1 MSVRPA
7 VTPRVSHRPSKAWW
21 GATAALASLTTAG
34 AWVLWHQTPGQSA
47 WLPPCLFH
55 SLTGL
60 YCTGCGIT
68 RAAHALVHGD
78 LAGAWSMTALAV
90 LGIPP
95 ALFLWAF
102 YGLGKPSFLERVAL
116 LLQDART
123 WAVLVLGFTVLRN
136 LPWAPF
142 TALAPG

>member
-1 MSVRPA
+1 MSVGPA
-7 VTPRVSHRPSKAWW
+7 WVTSVPHRPSKAWW
-21 GATAALASLTTAG
+21 GATAVLTTIGTAG
-34 AWVLWHQTPGQSA
+34 TWVLWHQTPGQSA

-78 LAGAWSMTALAV
+78 LALAWSMNALAV
-90 LGIPP
+90 LGIPV

-102 YGLGKPSFLERVAL
+102 YGLGKPPSLQRAAL
-116 LLQDART
+116 VFRDART
-123 WAVLVLGFTVLRN
+123 WAVLVLGFTVMRN

-142 TALAPG
+142 AALAPG